1 MGLLEK
7 LQGKAPDM
15 GRALRDLA
23 INLLTHGAK
32 SGEKAYVV
40 TGVSTGCGKTSV
52 SIGLAR
58 TIAGLGSRVL
68 LVESSPGP
76 SVLSER
82 LGLGRASGV
91 SEYLGGRPLG
101 ELIVEKEKNFYALSD
116 GRRYDQL
123 FSVKEMEELYAACK
137 EDHDIVLVD
146 SVNLTSPAFQIY
158 PSMDGVILVVNGES
172 DRQEK
177 IISSIRDLQESGA
190 HVAGLIL
197 NRHRQFIPDCLMQAL
212 GLD

>member
-7 LQGKAPDM
+7 LQGKTPDM
-15 GRALRDLA
+15 GLALRDLA
-23 INLLTHGAK
+23 INLLSHGAR
-32 SGEKAYVV
+32 SGEKAYIL
-40 TGVSTGCGKTSV
+40 TGVSRGCGKTSV

-76 SVLSER
+76 SVLAER
-82 LGLGRASGV
+82 LGLGSASGV
-91 SEYLGGRPLG
+91 SEYLGGKPLDD
-101 ELIVEKEKNFYALSD
+101 LIVEKEKNFYALSD

-123 FSVKEMEELYAACK
+123 FSVKEMEGLYAACK
-137 EDHDIVLVD
+137 DAYDVVLVD
-146 SVNLTSPAFQIY
+146 SVNLASPAFQIH
-158 PSMDGVILVVNGES
+158 PPMDGVILVVSGES
-172 DRQEK
+172 DRQEN

-190 HVAGLIL
+190 DVAGLIL